1 LRCKRYCS
9 TLRTELLW
17 GSMSRFVVAALILSG
32 FWLALSGHYTVFLLL
47 SGMGCVLLTLVF
59 VHRINIIDREYP
71 HHLLIGIFRYVP
83 WLLFEILKSAWNIGK
98 IILNPK
104 LPISPTL
111 VRIKTTQRTPL
122 GQVIYANSITL
133 TPGTIS
139 LELTEGKILVH
150 ALTDDGAAGVLS
162 GDMDRRVT
170 RFEGGR

>member
-1 LRCKRYCS
+1 
-9 TLRTELLW
+9 
-17 GSMSRFVVAALILSG
+17 MSRFIIAALILSG
-32 FWLALSGHYTVFLLL
+32 FWVALSGYYTVFLLL
-47 SGMGCVLLTLVF
+47 SGAGCVLLSF
-59 VHRINIIDREYP
+59 VCAHRIKLIDREYP
-71 HHLLIGIFRYVP
+71 HHLLIGIPRYFP
-83 WLLFEILKSAWNIGK
+83 WLLVEILKSARDVAK

-111 VRIKTTQRTPL
+111 VRVKTTQQTAL

-139 LELTEGKILVH
+139 IELTGDEILVH
-150 ALTDDGAAGVLS
+150 ALTDDGATGVLS

>member
-1 LRCKRYCS
+1 
-9 TLRTELLW
+9 
-17 GSMSRFVVAALILSG
+17 MSRFIIAALILSG

-47 SGMGCVLLTLVF
+47 SGAGCVFLSLVW
-59 VHRINIIDREYP
+59 VYRIKAIDSEYP
-71 HHLLIGIFRYVP
+71 HHLLIGIFRYFP
-83 WLLFEILKSAWNIGK
+83 WLLAEILKSALDVAK

-111 VRIKTTQRTPL
+111 VRVKATQQTPL
-122 GQVIYANSITL
+122 GRVIYANSITL

-139 LELTEGKILVH
+139 IELAEGEILVH

-170 RFEGGR
+170 RFEGNC

>member
-1 LRCKRYCS
+1 
-9 TLRTELLW
+9 
-17 GSMSRFVVAALILSG
+17 MSRFIIAALVLSG
-32 FWLALSGHYTVFLLL
+32 FWLALSGHYTFFLLL
-47 SGMGCVLLTLVF
+47 SGAGCVLLSLACT
-59 VHRINIIDREYP
+59 HRTKIIDKEYP
-71 HHLLIGIFRYVP
+71 HYLLVGIFGYFP
-83 WLLFEILKSAWNIGK
+83 WLLVEILKSAGDVAK

-111 VRIKTTQRTPL
+111 VRVKTTQQTAL

-139 LELTEGKILVH
+139 IELTGDEILVH